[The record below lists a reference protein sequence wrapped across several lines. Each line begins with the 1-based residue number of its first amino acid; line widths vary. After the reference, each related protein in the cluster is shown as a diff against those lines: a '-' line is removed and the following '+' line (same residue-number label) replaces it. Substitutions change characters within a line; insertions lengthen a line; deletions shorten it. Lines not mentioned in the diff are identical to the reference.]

1 MAKQPGR
8 RPGRPSREPA
18 EGERV
23 GLSLR
28 VTPQTKRA
36 LDAAAAA
43 SGRSISQEAELWLE
57 AAQRDRRILQDALAL
72 AYGEKIGGLMIY
84 LGELLQAVANYRTFA
99 IDTTDPGIA
108 DSFDNGWR
116 YEQMAAATR
125 AAIDRF
131 RPEGAITLPKPTR
144 IFPPSSPHDPAD
156 FDAMKGRLALRAE
169 QELSLG
175 TTLEQDRFNRLLDEK
190 RPDPARN
197 LLGEIVQR
205 GKRRKR

>member
-1 MAKQPGR
+1 
-8 RPGRPSREPA
+8 
-18 EGERV
+18 V

-57 AAQRDRRILQDALAL
+57 AAQRDQRILKDALAL
-72 AYGEKIGGLMIY
+72 AYGERIGGLMIY
-84 LGELLQAVANYRTFA
+84 LGGVA
-99 IDTTDPGIA
+99 DL
-108 DSFDNGWR
+108 FDDGWR

-131 RPEGAITLPKPTR
+131 RPEGTITSPEPTAI
-144 IFPPSSPHDPAD
+144 FSPSSPHEPAD
-156 FDAMKGRLALRAE
+156 FDALKKRLAARAE
-169 QELSLG
+169 QELNLG
-175 TTLEQDRFNRLLDEK
+175 ITLEQARFNRLLDEK

-197 LLGEIVQR
+197 LLGKIVNR
-205 GKRRKR
+205 GKQQKR